1 MDFNIKLIFSGI
13 AIALAMIGFVPYIVL
28 ILRGKVKPHVF
39 SWVIWGITT
48 TIVFFAQLEA
58 EGGVGAWP
66 IGLSGFVT
74 ILIAILAY
82 LKRGDATSTKLDWV
96 FLALALASLPLWYV
110 TNDPLWAV
118 LILTTIDM
126 IGFGPTFRKAYHR
139 PFEDSRVFFI
149 IMILRNVCS
158 VVALEAYSVTTV
170 LFPFCL
176 AVGFLILLII
186 LQFRRGVLS
195 HQAA

>member
-1 MDFNIKLIFSGI
+1 MEFNIKLIFSGI
-13 AIALAMIGFVPYIVL
+13 AIALALIGFVPYIAL

-48 TIVFFAQLEA
+48 TVIFFAQLEA

-82 LKRGDATSTKLDWV
+82 LKRGDATITRADWG
-96 FLALALASLPLWYV
+96 FLLAAIASLPLWYV
-110 TNDPLWAV
+110 TDDPLWTV
-118 LILTTIDM
+118 VILTTIDM

-149 IMILRNVCS
+149 IMILRNACS

-186 LQFRRGVLS
+186 LQYRRVVLAHS
-195 HQAA
+195 AI

>member
-1 MDFNIKLIFSGI
+1 MDFNIKLMFSGI
-13 AIALAMIGFVPYIVL
+13 AILLAVIGFVPYIAL
-28 ILRGKVKPHVF
+28 ILRGQVKPHVF

-48 TIVFFAQLEA
+48 SIVFFAQLEA

-74 ILIAILAY
+74 SLIAILAY
-82 LKRGDATSTKLDWV
+82 IKRGDATITTLDWT
-96 FLALALASLPLWYV
+96 FLALALASLPLWYI

-158 VVALEAYSVTTV
+158 VVALETYSVTTV

-176 AVGFLILLII
+176 AVGFLILLVI
-186 LQFRRGVLS
+186 LQHRRSALS
-195 HQAA
+195 QQAA

>member
-13 AIALAMIGFVPYIVL
+13 AITLAIAGFVPYIAL

-82 LKRGDATSTKLDWV
+82 LKRGDATITKLDWV
-96 FLALALASLPLWYV
+96 FLVLALASLPLWYV

-176 AVGFLILLII
+176 AVGFLILLMI

-195 HQAA
+195 HQAT

>member
-1 MDFNIKLIFSGI
+1 MDFNIKLIFSVI
-13 AIALAMIGFVPYIVL
+13 AIVLAIIGFVPYIAL
-28 ILRGKVKPHVF
+28 ILRGQVKPHVF

-48 TIVFFAQLEA
+48 TIIFFAQLEA

-74 ILIAILAY
+74 IFIAILAY
-82 LKRGDATSTKLDWV
+82 IKRGDATISKLDWG
-96 FLALALASLPLWYV
+96 FLIVALASLPLWYI
-110 TNDPLWAV
+110 TNDPLWTV
-118 LILTTIDM
+118 VILTTVDM

-139 PFEDSRVFFI
+139 PFEESRVFFI
-149 IMILRNVCS
+149 IIILRNVCS

-176 AVGFLILLII
+176 AVGALVLLII
-186 LQFRRGVLS
+186 LQHRRSALS
-195 HQAA
+195 QQTS

>member
-1 MDFNIKLIFSGI
+1 MEFNIKLIFSGI
-13 AIALAMIGFVPYIVL
+13 AIALALIGFVPYIAL

-48 TIVFFAQLEA
+48 TVIFFAQLEA
-58 EGGVGAWP
+58 EGGVGSWP

-82 LKRGDATSTKLDWV
+82 LKRGDATITRADWG
-96 FLALALASLPLWYV
+96 FLLAAIASLPLWYV
-110 TNDPLWAV
+110 TDDPLWTV
-118 LILTTIDM
+118 VILTTIDM

-149 IMILRNVCS
+149 IMILRNACS

-186 LQFRRGVLS
+186 LQYRRVVLAHS
-195 HQAA
+195 AI

>member
-1 MDFNIKLIFSGI
+1 MDGNIKLIFSGI
-13 AIALAMIGFVPYIVL
+13 AIILALVGFVPYIAL
-28 ILRGKVKPHVF
+28 IIRGKIKPHVF

-48 TIVFFAQLEA
+48 TVIFFAQLEA

-82 LKRGDATSTKLDWV
+82 LKRGDATITRMDWG
-96 FLALALASLPLWYV
+96 FLIAALASLPLWYV
-110 TNDPLWAV
+110 TNDPLWTV
-118 LILTTIDM
+118 VILTTIDM

-149 IMILRNVCS
+149 IMIMRNACS

-176 AVGFLILLII
+176 AMGFLILLVI
-186 LQFRRGVLS
+186 LQYRRMVLT
-195 HQAA
+195 QQMA

>member
-1 MDFNIKLIFSGI
+1 MEFNIKLIFSGI
-13 AIALAMIGFVPYIVL
+13 AIALALIGFVPYIAL

-48 TIVFFAQLEA
+48 TVIFFAQLEA

-82 LKRGDATSTKLDWV
+82 LKRGDATITRADWG
-96 FLALALASLPLWYV
+96 FLLAAIASLPLWYV
-110 TNDPLWAV
+110 TDDPLWTV
-118 LILTTIDM
+118 VILTTIDM

-149 IMILRNVCS
+149 IMIVRNACS

-186 LQFRRGVLS
+186 LQYRRVVLAQ
-195 HQAA
+195 QAV